1 MYSEAAL
8 LPLKTKSEMH
18 CKDTVEI
25 NRKNAKKWLPTEVL
39 TDTIKNTHSAF
50 VAAENRSYLRV
61 DYITTKI

>member
-1 MYSEAAL
+1 
-8 LPLKTKSEMH
+8 MH